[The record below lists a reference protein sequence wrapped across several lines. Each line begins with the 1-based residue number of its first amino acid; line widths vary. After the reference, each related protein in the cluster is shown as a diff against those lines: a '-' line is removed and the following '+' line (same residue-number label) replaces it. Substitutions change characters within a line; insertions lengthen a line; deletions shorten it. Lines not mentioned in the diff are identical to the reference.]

1 MGVLGI
7 STTAE
12 VAAIMARLATLPEP
26 VFEGVPQGYD
36 IERDEWGEN
45 PGYRDV
51 SFGSILPTSRT
62 ARTMGTAEGDQPHS
76 WTFEVKHTAPSKS
89 RVREMSQETD
99 EALIGW
105 APTANSTDVKPFYYV
120 QYDTRNQA
128 GAIISYTAVRFY
140 ETTIGVLAP

>member
-12 VAAIMARLATLPEP
+12 VAAILARLATLPEQ

-51 SFGSILPTSRT
+51 SFGSILPNARV
-62 ARTMGTAEGDQPHS
+62 ARTMGTGEGDQPHS
-76 WTFEVKHTAPSKS
+76 WTFEVSHTAATKA
-89 RVREMSQETD
+89 RAREMTQATD
-99 EALIGW
+99 QLLIGW
-105 APTANSTDVKPFYYV
+105 APTTNSTDVKPFYYV